1 MVEFGDNL
9 SWTYV
14 MGGLA
19 RDYTKHPGGA
29 EAVSADWLD
38 VADASGMPVDPR
50 LWREG
55 GIGSSY
61 PACMAVEAAAQQA
74 RDDAG
79 YSYLRALREGL
90 MCFRRKLDTVEAL
103 VEEARRAGLSV
114 ERLRADLGSS
124 ATVEAFGDD
133 LEATRAAGAPLPSIA
148 FEGGEAVPGP
158 GRVEDLRAAALA
170 AGAEP
175 LGADRPGGEEARSRR
190 SAACPGRAR
199 RRRCGGWRRSG
210 GCGRRGCSPG
220 SCGSSP
226 RASAYRAKRCTA
238 KPPSAIR

>member
-19 RDYTKHPGGA
+19 RDYTKLPGAA
-29 EAVSADWLD
+29 EAVAAEWLD

-61 PACMAVEAAAQQA
+61 PACMAVTAAAEQA
-74 RDDAG
+74 PDGG

-124 ATVEAFGDD
+124 ATMESFGDD
-133 LEATRAAGAPLPSIA
+133 LEATRAAGVALPSIA
-148 FEGGEAVPGP
+148 FEGGEAVAGP
-158 GRVEDLRAAALA
+158 GRFEDLRAAALA

-175 LGADRPGGEEARSRR
+175 LGADRPGVEDALRR
-190 SAACPGRAR
+190 FGSMATVEVAEVCGLPG
-199 RRRCGGWRRSG
+199 
-210 GCGRRGCSPG
+210 
-220 SCGSSP
+220 P
-226 RASAYRAKRCTA
+226 RAPAELWRLASEWRVRPTRVLTGELWELA
-238 KPPSAIR
+238 